1 MQSKELLDSTLKSS
15 VHSYM
20 LEKQIYNLVF
30 PLNHIIY
37 MIMCDNMMM
46 HIINNTNTLDNRAF
60 YLTDK
65 TQQ

>member
-1 MQSKELLDSTLKSS
+1 MQSKVLLDSTLKSS

-20 LEKQIYNLVF
+20 LEKQIYNLVL

-46 HIINNTNTLDNRAF
+46 HIISNTNTLGNRAF